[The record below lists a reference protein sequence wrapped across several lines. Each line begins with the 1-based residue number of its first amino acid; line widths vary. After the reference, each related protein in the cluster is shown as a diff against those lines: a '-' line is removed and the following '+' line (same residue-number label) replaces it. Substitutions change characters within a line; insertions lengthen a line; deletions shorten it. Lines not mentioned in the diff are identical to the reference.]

1 MDRIAGDRRAAF
13 CARRGI
19 AQHSRPRT
27 QPPQGAGHSAVECRP
42 GITIRWRIKQP
53 AHCLITDLGD
63 PTEPTLPNSG
73 GLTLH
78 EAEPGREVPAE
89 STMTTSGV
97 YRPRLPGDYANRIST
112 TPATAPSVISQTCNH
127 RRSEARADDSAA
139 HESL

>member
-1 MDRIAGDRRAAF
+1 
-13 CARRGI
+13 
-19 AQHSRPRT
+19 
-27 QPPQGAGHSAVECRP
+27 
-42 GITIRWRIKQP
+42 

-97 YRPRLPGDYANRIST
+97 YQTTVTRRLRQPNFNHSCDGTVRH
-112 TPATAPSVISQTCNH
+112 SQTCNH

-139 HESL
+139 HESLIPTALENDRCPIPCGN